1 MFDAFVGL
9 VQGMLLK
16 AVVGL
21 VGWRAWLANLA
32 ISYMV
37 KLLKVLLA
45 YVETRSEVKQALEKY
60 RKVLNDP
67 ASTADD
73 IRNAAP
79 DFLK

>member
-9 VQGMLLK
+9 VQGTLLK

-45 YVETRSEVKQALEKY
+45 YAETKSEVKQALEKY

-67 ASTADD
+67 TSTADD

>member
-1 MFDAFVGL
+1 MFGALVDL

-32 ISYMV
+32 INYMV

-60 RKVLNDP
+60 RTVLNDP
-67 ASTADD
+67 NSTADD
-73 IRNAAP
+73 IRNAAS
-79 DFLK
+79 DFFK